1 VLTKSE
7 VGGYELR
14 SAVES
19 EANDGR
25 SCSLVECDAE
35 ATLSR
40 ALMRESRRRRVLFWW
55 SKKGVLQ
62 GGRVALGFSYR
73 KWRSTSK

>member
-1 VLTKSE
+1 MLTKSE

-40 ALMRESRRRRVLFWW
+40 ALMLDITIGGGQMDGEARKPRVCVQV
-55 SKKGVLQ
+55 GDEGQ
-62 GGRVALGFSYR
+62 GLSM
-73 KWRSTSK
+73 